1 MQWKPRGKC
10 ITVNVYIKENRSEN
24 NNLILYLKE
33 SEKEEQTK
41 PKIAERRK

>member
-1 MQWKPRGKC
+1 MQPRGKC
-10 ITVNVYIKENRSEN
+10 ITVNVYIKEKRSEN

-33 SEKEEQTK
+33 SEKEQTK